1 MSRETRDFLVFSSNG
16 LFMPLAAN
24 RLYIFS
30 FSCEILCVIL
40 EIVCLYDSQPKQLC
54 LVFTIVD
61 ENKVKTNKTCF

>member
-30 FSCEILCVIL
+30 FSWEILCVIL
-40 EIVCLYDSQPKQLC
+40 EIVCLY
-54 LVFTIVD
+54 VFTIVD